1 MNKTLNSIASKTAN
15 WNIKLFLALL
25 VGSAA
30 IAFAVGSFGYLAGA
44 IIFLL
49 IVMIP
54 VVAKSFRDPTFGL
67 FFLIG
72 YSYILF
78 FIGRLLLPQRLPL
91 GLGVEIIQIVLAL
104 GIVVGSFGNTKIKW
118 DFFKNPVTYA
128 LIALEC
134 YNLLQALNPN
144 AVSIIAWVAYV
155 RILVFDLVLYFIIG
169 NLIASKELVIRFTKF
184 WLFLSLLAALY
195 GIYQEFFGYQ
205 DFEWLDINSSP
216 ETIGLIQNGG
226 FLRKFSFM
234 SDVTTFG
241 IVMAY
246 SAIMCCVLAMGP
258 LGITKRIILGGTALV
273 LMVGM
278 SYSGARTATAMIP
291 MGLMMYI
298 LMNIQRKST
307 FLILVGLVFAFLA
320 LLFGPFYGSTAT
332 RLRTTF
338 QPSKD
343 ASMNMREINR
353 ARIQPYIRSHP
364 IGGGINTTDSE
375 GKLLSPGHVLAG
387 FPTDNGFLKTALTIG
402 WVGLILQMT
411 LYFIVISIG
420 IKNYFLAEDPV
431 IKSLYCG
438 YIAMFFSLIIANFTQ
453 WSLVQK
459 PTSILVPFIFILMPN
474 LIKFDKSKRII
485 SG

>member
-1 MNKTLNSIASKTAN
+1 MSKAFTRFTS
-15 WNIKLFLALL
+15 KLINQEGMLFIILALISL
-25 VGSAA
+25 L
-30 IAFAVGSFGYLAGA
+30 IAFVIGNFGFKAGLV
-44 IIFLL
+44 IFSIL
-49 IVMIP
+49 IV
-54 VVAKSFRDPTFGL
+54 VSVFARSFNDPTFGL
-67 FFLIG
+67 FFLIA
-72 YSYILF
+72 YSYFLF
-78 FIGRLLLPQRLPL
+78 FVGRLLLPQRLPL
-91 GLGVEIIQIVLAL
+91 GLGVEVIQIVLFSGLIIWSGAKR
-104 GIVVGSFGNTKIKW
+104 KINW
-118 DFFKNPVTYA
+118 TFFKNPITYA
-128 LIALEC
+128 LLLFEC

-144 AVSIIAWVAYV
+144 AVSIVAWVAYV
-155 RILVFDLVLYFIIG
+155 RILLFDLVLYFILG
-169 NLIASKELVIRFTKF
+169 NLITSKAVVIKFTKF
-184 WLFLSLLAALY
+184 WLFLSLLAAAY
-195 GIYQEFFGYQ
+195 GMYQEFFGYQ

-216 ETIGLIQNGG
+216 ETLGLIQNGG

-246 SAIMCCVLAMGP
+246 SAIVCGVLAMGP
-258 LGITKRIILGGTALV
+258 FGLTKRVALGACALI

-278 SYSGARTATAMIP
+278 SYSGARTATAMVPI
-291 MGLMMYI
+291 GFLMYV
-298 LMNIQRKST
+298 LMNINNKGT
-307 FLILVGLVFAFLA
+307 FLILAILIFGLVVLIY
-320 LLFGPFYGSTAT
+320 GPFYGATAI

-343 ASMNMREINR
+343 ASMNVREINR

-375 GKLLSPGHVLAG
+375 GKLLSPGHILAG

-420 IKNYFLAEDPV
+420 IKNFFLAEDPV

-474 LIKFDKSKRII
+474 LIKFDKSKRIV
-485 SG
+485 S